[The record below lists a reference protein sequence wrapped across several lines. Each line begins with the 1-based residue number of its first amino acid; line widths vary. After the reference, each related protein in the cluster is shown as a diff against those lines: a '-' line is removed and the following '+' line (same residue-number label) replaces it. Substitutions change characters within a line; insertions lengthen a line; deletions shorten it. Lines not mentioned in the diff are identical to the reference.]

1 MTHDEIEQLDLGL
14 ATESGLSAKEIDFL
28 DNLDN
33 NYRKKPLTWPQEK
46 WLKDI
51 ADRIA

>member
-1 MTHDEIEQLDLGL
+1 MTHDEITQLDLGL
-14 ATESGLSAKEIDFL
+14 ATESGLSAREIDFL

-33 NYRKKPLTWPQEK
+33 NYRDKSLTRPQEK
-46 WLKDI
+46 WLEDI